1 MKNNYLAKQKRQFKG
16 LCKKIS
22 KNWDR
27 LSTNQRES
35 LLTRFRR
42 LYGNLKSAFARPA
55 LRKMMGAAAVV
66 LMTAGGMQ
74 AQTFAAPVQNPFGLS
89 GADLSGTLARI
100 RPTLVDIDG
109 DGDLDL
115 FSGRNDGSF
124 YFHENIGTSSVPNFT
139 AAIKDTFGLADVGAQ
154 SIPVFADMDGD
165 GDMDMISGEN
175 GGSLY
180 YFENTGT
187 STTPAFAVATTI
199 TIAPTPTLGG
209 ASRPAIGD
217 IDNDGD
223 FDLIVGSYDG
233 SNFGYQ
239 VFFFRN
245 DGSSSSP
252 NFTWQTPT
260 GLPATTGY
268 TYTSDWTPTLVDID
282 GDLDLD
288 LFAFGMYNN
297 HSYYYEN
304 QGSPTSPNTAA
315 AATDTFN
322 LALPSSGV
330 VLPRIMG
337 GAFGDLDNDGD
348 LDLLASLL
356 SAPPLGGTPENY
368 YYYYEN
374 DSTITSTRILD
385 GAKVNFNIYPNPVSE
400 QLNIELA
407 QAADYQISV
416 TDLTGREIY
425 NSFIQADNNLQLST
439 QSWPAGLYLLQV
451 RDEEGRVET
460 KKVVKN

>member
-35 LLTRFRR
+35 LLARFRR

-74 AQTFAAPVQNPFGLS
+74 AQTFAAPVQNPFGLNTPS
-89 GADLSGTLARI
+89 GGEF
-100 RPTLVDIDG
+100 RPALVDIDG

-115 FSGRNDGSF
+115 FSGAGDGSF
-124 YFHENIGTSSVPNFT
+124 YFHENIGTTSAPNF
-139 AAIKDTFGLADVGAQ
+139 AAAVQDTFGLADVGFS

-180 YFENTGT
+180 YFENTG
-187 STTPAFAVATTI
+187 SAAAPVFAAATTI
-199 TIAPTPTLGG
+199 TITPTPTLGG

-223 FDLIVGSYDG
+223 YDLIVGSYDG
-233 SNFGYQ
+233 SNYGYQ

-260 GLPATTGY
+260 GLPPTVGY
-268 TYTSDWTPTLVDID
+268 TYSFGWTPTLTDID
-282 GDLDLD
+282 GDMDLD
-288 LFAFGMYNN
+288 IFAFNVSNG
-297 HSYYYEN
+297 HSFFYEN
-304 QGSPTSPNTAA
+304 KGTPTSPNTDPAV
-315 AATDTFN
+315 TDTFN
-322 LALPSSGV
+322 LSKPSGLPGGTAYNT
-330 VLPRIMG
+330 ITG

-348 LDLLASLL
+348 LDLIVGLT
-356 SAPPLGGTPENY
+356 SAPPPPLGPTAAY
-368 YYYYEN
+368 FYYYEN

-385 GAKVNFNIYPNPVSE
+385 GVKVNFNIYPNPVSE

-407 QAADYQISV
+407 ASANYQIQV

-425 NSFIQADNNLQLST
+425 SEFIQGDNNLQLST
-439 QSWPAGLYLLQV
+439 QAWPAGLYLLQV